1 LTFRVFAAVAGAT
14 ALVYE
19 TIRLLQRCSKPETGK
34 TSENP
39 ESDIFIIKAA
49 NRKEASETQQA
60 SPLELE
66 PLKESKNDQVLMC
79 YKTFSFVSDDE
90 VKIS

>member
-1 LTFRVFAAVAGAT
+1 MAGAT